1 MSNADPMDRDEDQDG
16 YSRRLAGYVNQRKP
30 GYYRSMHVVT
40 PRQWR
45 RYWHK
50 SMRLAAWVNG
60 SGPYFEPADVDGPEG
75 MRPKGR
81 PTPRRSAARAA
92 MLERRRG

>member
-1 MSNADPMDRDEDQDG
+1 MSNAKPMGDE
-16 YSRRLAGYVNQRKP
+16 QRAANYRTQRGQRP
-30 GYYRSMHVVT
+30 GHLHVPLT

-45 RYWHK
+45 RIVHK
-50 SMRLAAWVNG
+50 QRAG
-60 SGPYFEPADVDGPEG
+60 QYGYGYPGT
-75 MRPKGR
+75 KGR